1 MVIQKNKSVE
11 NDDDDDDEEE
21 EEELEHH
28 NHIIC
33 KIKLI
38 KGLSIF
44 KIIYSLIIIL
54 LNNNN
59 NNKFAFIFSVL

>member
-11 NDDDDDDEEE
+11 IDDDDDYE

-38 KGLSIF
+38 KGLSISFFFLF
-44 KIIYSLIIIL
+44 KL
-54 LNNNN
+54 
-59 NNKFAFIFSVL
+59 FIH

>member
-11 NDDDDDDEEE
+11 IDDDDDDE

-38 KGLSIF
+38 KGLSISFFFLF
-44 KIIYSLIIIL
+44 KL
-54 LNNNN
+54 
-59 NNKFAFIFSVL
+59 FIH